1 MPNSSSLPTF
11 TQQLAR
17 QLSRQMA
24 ALRAG
29 FAAALRALRASNR
42 SH

>member
-11 TQQLAR
+11 TQQLA
-17 QLSRQMA
+17 RQMA

-29 FAAALRALRASNR
+29 FAAALRALRARNR